1 MSDRDG
7 DSVSA
12 LHRVD
17 LRGMRCP
24 GPIVRLNTEFRQLAT
39 GTGRI
44 GVKCWINKGEV
55 MPEGFESSR
64 TSDEAP
70 MSDRPDRRGGRG
82 DDRRGGRR

>member
-39 GTGRI
+39 GTEVEVVASDPVFELD
-44 GVKCWINKGEV
+44 VKVWCKRTGHALLRLDVVPGEITAV
-55 MPEGFESSR
+55 I
-64 TSDEAP
+64 
-70 MSDRPDRRGGRG
+70 RRGA
-82 DDRRGGRR
+82 

>member
-39 GTGRI
+39 GT
-44 GVKCWINKGEV
+44 EV
-55 MPEGFESSR
+55 EVVASDPVFELR
-64 TSDEAP
+64 KRLGIADA
-70 MSDRPDRRGGRG
+70 G
-82 DDRRGGRR
+82 